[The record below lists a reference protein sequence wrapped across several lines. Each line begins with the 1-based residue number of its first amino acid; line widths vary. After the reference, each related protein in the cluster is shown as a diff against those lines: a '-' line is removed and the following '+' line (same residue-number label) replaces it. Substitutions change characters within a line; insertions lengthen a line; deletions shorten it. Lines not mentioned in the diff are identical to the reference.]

1 MSDIGYRERLG
12 SDVPNDGMYLEL
24 VDPMDRVV
32 AVVFRSDAT
41 GEFEI
46 DVDSEGTPPEV
57 IDRFVQRAK
66 QTLSDRSPNV

>member
-1 MSDIGYRERLG
+1 MSDIGYSELLG
-12 SDVPNDGMYLEL
+12 SDVPNEGMYLEL
-24 VDPMDRVV
+24 HDSQDRVV

-46 DVDSEGTPPEV
+46 HLRSEGTPPEV

-66 QTLSDRSPNV
+66 QTLSDRSRNV